1 MVLELWPV
9 ACAAA
14 LLVLGDLGLI
24 PLEFFGLMRSSDM
37 ANDNV
42 KRFRVDLMGKPFE
55 GVECGFYVEWTPDF
69 GSNWGWWEGGGLQFF
84 ALFPTHCVAPAKLP
98 HQVKTCHLPANH

>member
-1 MVLELWPV
+1 MVLELWLV
-9 ACAAA
+9 ACAAAA
-14 LLVLGDLGLI
+14 LLVLGDLELI
-24 PLEFFGLMRSSDM
+24 PLVFFGLMRSSDM

-69 GSNWGWWEGGGLQFF
+69 GSNWGWWCNSCT
-84 ALFPTHCVAPAKLP
+84 FPDTLRRGCQASASS
-98 HQVKTCHLPANH
+98 

>member
-1 MVLELWPV
+1 MVLELWLV
-9 ACAAA
+9 ACAAAA

-24 PLEFFGLMRSSDM
+24 PLVFFGLMRSSDM

-55 GVECGFYVEWTPDF
+55 GVECGILCRVDTGFRF
-69 GSNWGWWEGGGLQFF
+69 
-84 ALFPTHCVAPAKLP
+84 
-98 HQVKTCHLPANH
+98 